1 MSLRGKVLTLI
12 FITFAVYGTLDYC
25 VQRFFILP
33 SFTTLENEEA
43 IKDMGRAV
51 QAISREVEH
60 LGSSVADWAL
70 WDDTYKYTQDR
81 NDEYREANLNELALT
96 GLKINIMY
104 IFDKE
109 NRLVWG
115 MVYDID
121 SEEQIRIDGL
131 EQLITGITFS
141 NEMATVGGVLLTA
154 KGPILVSAKPVL
166 TSNSEGPPQGY
177 IVMGQF
183 LNTEVISDQA
193 RITLQATPLNSGMS
207 ALAISSLV
215 EKVQQADE
223 PYIQE
228 EESVNRVY
236 SILPDITGKPALL
249 LEVQVPRSITARG
262 RQAVSFAILSLL
274 GASVIIMILLIVVIR
289 KMVLNPLQQLTS
301 HTVDIGGRNDLSAR
315 LSETRSDEIG
325 ILSKEFNR
333 MIAQL
338 ESARKNLM
346 DQSYQSG
353 RAEVAVSVLHSVG
366 NALNGVVLSSYQ
378 LLEKA
383 KAASVGD
390 VSKVAG
396 LLQEQK
402 TDLAR
407 FLTDDPRGQMVPH
420 YLTSL
425 ASVLE
430 EERQQMIKET
440 LLLQERVDTIKDI
453 ISRQQ
458 DFSKQVQVRETEH
471 PEELLEDAL
480 KLSLDQR
487 ANTAIEIERDY
498 QNVHKIKVD
507 RHKVLQI
514 LLNLINNARSACME
528 SDRQDKRII
537 LRLFPARDDRVIIQ
551 VVDNGVGIPAESLD
565 RIFEQGVT
573 TRKGGHG
580 VDLHSCSLAASE
592 LGGKLTV
599 KSDGCGLG
607 TTSTLELPCSTNEK
621 Q

>member
-1 MSLRGKVLTLI
+1 MRGKVLTLI

-51 QAISREVEH
+51 QAIAREVEH

-70 WDDTYKYTQDR
+70 WDDTYQYTQDR
-81 NDEYREANLNELALT
+81 NDEYREANLNELALI

-115 MVYDID
+115 MVYDIEN
-121 SEEQIRIDGL
+121 EEQIRIDGL

-141 NEMATVGGVLLTA
+141 DELETVGGVLLTA
-154 KGPILVSAKPVL
+154 NGPILVSAKPVL
-166 TSNSEGPPQGY
+166 TSNSEGPPRGY

-183 LNTEVISDQA
+183 LNTGSISEQA
-193 RITLQATPLNSGMS
+193 RITLQATPLNKGMS
-207 ALAISSLV
+207 GQAISSLV
-215 EKVQQADE
+215 EKVQQQDE

-228 EESVNRVY
+228 EERVNRVF
-236 SILPDITGKPALL
+236 SVLPDITGKPALL

-262 RQAVSFAILSLL
+262 KQAVSFALVSLL
-274 GASVIIMILLIVVIR
+274 GASVIIMVLLIVVIQ

-301 HTVDIGGRNDLSAR
+301 HTVDIGERNDLSAR
-315 LSETRSDEIG
+315 LSEARSDEIG

-338 ESARKNLM
+338 ETARKNLM

-383 KAASVGD
+383 KRTSVGD
-390 VSKVAG
+390 VSKMAG
-396 LLQEQK
+396 LLQEQEA
-402 TDLAR
+402 DLAK
-407 FLTDDPRGQMVPH
+407 FFTEDPRGQMVPH

-430 EERQQMIKET
+430 EERQQMMKEAVV
-440 LLLQERVDTIKDI
+440 LQERVDTIKEI

-458 DFSKQVQVRETEH
+458 DFSKQARVRETEH

-480 KLSLDQR
+480 KLSFDQR
-487 ANTAIEIERDY
+487 VNTAIEIERDY
-498 QNVHKIKVD
+498 RKVSRIKVD
-507 RHKVLQI
+507 RHKVMQI

-528 SDRQDKRII
+528 SDRQDKKII
-537 LRLFPARDDRVIIQ
+537 LRLFPAPDDRVVMQ
-551 VVDNGVGIPAESLD
+551 VVDNGIGIPAESLD
-565 RIFEQGVT
+565 RIFEQGFT
-573 TRKGGHG
+573 TRKGGQG
-580 VDLHSCSLAASE
+580 LGLHTCSLAAAE

-599 KSDGCGLG
+599 KSDGRDCG
-607 TTSTLELPCSTNEK
+607 TTSTLELPCPTNEK